1 VTMGLT
7 DYPYRRFLGWSALGG
22 TLWATYTCLLAYR
35 VGSALEDFPLAS
47 IVVSGVITTVLI
59 GVVYWI
65 DRRKRAEPE
74 PPPLTPDATVGT

>member
-1 VTMGLT
+1 MGLT
-7 DYPYRRFLGWSALGG
+7 DYPYRRFLCWSAIGG
-22 TLWATYTCLLAYR
+22 TLWAAYTCLLAYR

-65 DRRKRAEPE
+65 DRRKRAEDE
-74 PPPLTPDATVGT
+74 PPLTPDATVGT